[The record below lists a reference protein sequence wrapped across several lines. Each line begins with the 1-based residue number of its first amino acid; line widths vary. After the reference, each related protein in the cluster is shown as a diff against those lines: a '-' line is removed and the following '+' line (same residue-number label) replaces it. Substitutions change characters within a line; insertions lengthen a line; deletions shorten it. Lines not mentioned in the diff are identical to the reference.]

1 MKKRVSL
8 FLVLSL
14 FVVALAACGG
24 AKAPAEEAPAAE
36 APAAEEAPAVEEE
49 APAAEEAPAEE
60 EAEAPAASGESFRVA
75 SHNAVIEG
83 NPYRTVYEEQ
93 MTEAVEKAKAEGHIS
108 DYASF
113 TANNDPAV
121 ESQQIEQTINE
132 GYDIIMVNPIAATGL
147 DPIIDKA
154 LDAGITYINADCE
167 YESDKILNVVVD
179 QKQWARIQSDFVI
192 KTLGEGKKVIQFNG
206 IDGNSAS
213 EMRNEVWVE
222 ELGNAGID
230 IVKTM
235 AHGWDDTESKRMMGE
250 VISSGLE
257 YDGIINQESA
267 LGIYGAI
274 EEAGIDMPGCITSS
288 EEIAWIR
295 KIADINKDGEV
306 LPFIVVENPPGIGA
320 TALAVGI
327 NLRQGGELKDGILTG
342 LKGNSIY
349 YEPTWIMTY
358 DNMAEQ
364 VESVKDFP
372 DSVSVS
378 SYLSVDEAKATYFK

>member
-14 FVVALAACGG
+14 LMVSLAACGG
-24 AKAPAEEAPAAE
+24 AKTGEPATGTAPAAE
-36 APAAEEAPAVEEE
+36 TTPATPEEETATPEEETAAPA
-49 APAAEEAPAEE
+49 
-60 EAEAPAASGESFRVA
+60 GESFRVA

-83 NPYRTVYEEQ
+83 NPYRTVYEEE
-93 MTEAVEKAKAEGHIS
+93 MTEAVAAARADGYIS

-132 GYDIIMVNPIAATGL
+132 GYDIIIVNPIAATGL
-147 DPIIDKA
+147 APIIDKA

-167 YESDKILNVVVD
+167 YESDKILNVVVN
-179 QKQWARIQSDFVI
+179 QKEWAKIQSDFVI
-192 KTLGEGKKVIQFNG
+192 ETLGSGSKVIQFNG

-222 ELGNAGID
+222 ELGNAGIE
-230 IVKTM
+230 IVRTM
-235 AHGWDDTESKRMMGE
+235 AHGWDDTESKRLMSE

-267 LGIYGAI
+267 IGIFGAI
-274 EEAGIDMPGCITSS
+274 EEANIDYPGCITSS

-327 NLRQGGELKDGILTG
+327 NLRQGHELKDGILTG
-342 LKGNSIY
+342 LRGNSIY
-349 YEPTWIMTY
+349 YDPQWVMTY
-358 DNMAEQ
+358 ENMAER
-364 VESVKDFP
+364 VEDVKDYP
-372 DSVSVS
+372 ESVSVS
-378 SYLSVDEAKATYFK
+378 SYLSVEEAKATYFK